1 MSHPQVHMCTP
12 IPLGW
17 PRATA
22 LSVLLQASDLHRS
35 SLWHMVK
42 GMFQCYSLKSSHS
55 HLLPYRPKVSSLYL
69 CVFCCLAYRIV
80 VTIFLNSYICVNI
93 LDWCFSFSY
102 FILYNRLQF
111 IYLIRTDL
119 FEAFQRHQRHQWKSC
134 QHTVILKGV
143 CVCVCVCVCVHA
155 CECVKVLVCSLFQS
169 QKESACNAGYLGPI
183 PRRSP
188 GEGKGNPRQYSGMEN
203 SMDCIVHGVVNGQT
217 QLNNFHFLF
226 SQTPVSRNTDIARF
240 LYA

>member
-1 MSHPQVHMCTP
+1 MEDNYFTILWCFFFPILQHESATGAHVSPHPETLSVLPPHP

-17 PRATA
+17 PRAPA

-35 SLWHMVK
+35 SIWHMVK

-55 HLLPYRPKVSSLYL
+55 HLLPHRPKVSSLYL
-69 CVFCCLAYRIV
+69 CVFCCLTYRIV
-80 VTIFLNSYICVNI
+80 VTIFLNSYTCVNI

-111 IYLIRTDL
+111 IYLTRTDL

-143 CVCVCVCVCVHA
+143 CVCVCVCMH
-155 CECVKVLVCSLFQS
+155 
-169 QKESACNAGYLGPI
+169 
-183 PRRSP
+183 
-188 GEGKGNPRQYSGMEN
+188 
-203 SMDCIVHGVVNGQT
+203 
-217 QLNNFHFLF
+217 
-226 SQTPVSRNTDIARF
+226 VSV
-240 LYA
+240 